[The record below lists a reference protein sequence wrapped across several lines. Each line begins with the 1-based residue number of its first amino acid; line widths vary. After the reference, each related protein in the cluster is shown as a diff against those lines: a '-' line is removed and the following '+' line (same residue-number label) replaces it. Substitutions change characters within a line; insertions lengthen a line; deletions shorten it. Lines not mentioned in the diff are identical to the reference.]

1 MIFERLLTPDYLFG
15 SYREITPDFL
25 EEQNL
30 AFLLIDIDN
39 TLAPYETAEPE
50 EETKAWFAALAA
62 AGIRAALI
70 SNNHPDR
77 VLRYNAPLS
86 LPAYPDAGKP
96 RGTFYREA
104 MTVLGAERERT
115 AVLGDQLLTD
125 VLAGKRLGLRAILV
139 PPIRDKKTLFFRVKR
154 AMEIP
159 YLKAAVRQHPE
170 PLPEAFEKWRK
181 KPHA

>member
-15 SYREITPDFL
+15 SYREITPAFL
-25 EEQNL
+25 RERNI

-39 TLAPYETAEPE
+39 TLAPYETAEPDD
-50 EETKAWFAALAA
+50 ETRGWFAALAK
-62 AGIRAALI
+62 AGIRSALI
-70 SNNHPDR
+70 SNNHSDR
-77 VLRYNAPLS
+77 VSLYNASLS

-104 MTVLGAERERT
+104 MTALGADREQT

-139 PPIRDKKTLFFRVKR
+139 PPIRDKRTLLFRCKR
-154 AMEIP
+154 ALEIP
-159 YLKAAVRQHPE
+159 YLKATVRRHPE
-170 PLPEAFEKWRK
+170 PLPAAYEKWRK
-181 KPHA
+181 KSHE